1 MHSVSRKETYYKP
14 SADEWEA
21 VRLTIR
27 QLYIDENKT
36 LSEVS
41 EILEKLYSF
50 HASPKQYKNRF
61 KQWGLWKNLSTRDAA
76 RLIQMKASRDSI
88 GKTSTFVRAGQKL
101 DFDRVQKTIR
111 RSKNRVPKGAAEEK
125 PPKLGRAEPTAPA
138 CNQPSR
144 VECRTPSPEPLA
156 AKDELDLL
164 DSLDSNGLR
173 VDSSALDHAFG
184 NFGPET
190 YHTHLSDS
198 LLPFSP
204 SDAGHFEPFDT
215 CHYEDPHVEMIWE
228 CYARAHH
235 KLALRCEWLRTNTL
249 SDPVLRRFR
258 RDNSLLAMLEPV
270 VAPNGRHFMRGL
282 FLANF
287 VSTFSHRPEFTQFAQ
302 GVHQTI
308 SQAFPDTKASSHHP
322 AAIENALEYL
332 RLQTYTRRFIGTK
345 EDKDPTESPPS
356 SDENVPAPKTESSD
370 GLSPDVDLP
379 SPGTEMPPTPPSC
392 NDYDSGPD
400 TGELEA
406 AAFAYHL
413 GEIDTAETRLRA
425 LTCYEGSVSTKGQ
438 VLMRLAWYCLSCVE
452 RESGR
457 VEEADGSLMQAI
469 RGSAFY
475 PATDGTEWDEVSY
488 LFI

>member
-1 MHSVSRKETYYKP
+1 
-14 SADEWEA
+14 
-21 VRLTIR
+21 
-27 QLYIDENKT
+27 
-36 LSEVS
+36 
-41 EILEKLYSF
+41 
-50 HASPKQYKNRF
+50 
-61 KQWGLWKNLSTRDAA
+61 
-76 RLIQMKASRDSI
+76 MKATRDSI

-111 RSKNRVPKGAAEEK
+111 RSKNRVPKSAAEEK
-125 PPKLGRAEPTAPA
+125 PPKLGRAEPATPA

-156 AKDELDLL
+156 PKDELDLL
-164 DSLDSNGLR
+164 DSLDSNDLR
-173 VDSSALDHAFG
+173 VDGTVLDHAFS
-184 NFGPET
+184 NFGSDT
-190 YHTHLSDS
+190 FNTHLSDS

-204 SDAGHFEPFDT
+204 SDAGQFEPFDN
-215 CHYEDPHVEMIWE
+215 CHYEDPQVEIVWE

-235 KLALRCEWLRTNTL
+235 KLALRCSWLRTNGL

-270 VAPNGRHFMRGL
+270 VATNGHHFMREL

-287 VSTFSHRPEFTQFAQ
+287 ASTFLRRQEFTQFAR
-302 GVHQTI
+302 GVRQTI
-308 SQAFPDTKASSHHP
+308 GRAFTDTKASSHHS
-322 AAIENALEYL
+322 AVVETTLQRL
-332 RLQTYTRRFIGTK
+332 GLQTYTRRFIGTG
-345 EDKDPTESPPS
+345 EDRDSTESPPS
-356 SDENVPAPKTESSD
+356 SDDNVPAPKTESSD

-379 SPGTEMPPTPPSC
+379 SPVTEMPPTPPSC

-413 GEIDTAETRLRA
+413 GETDTAETRLRA

-457 VEEADGSLMQAI
+457 LEEADGSLMQAI
-469 RGSAFY
+469 RGSTFY

-488 LFI
+488 LFM

>member
-1 MHSVSRKETYYKP
+1 
-14 SADEWEA
+14 
-21 VRLTIR
+21 
-27 QLYIDENKT
+27 
-36 LSEVS
+36 
-41 EILEKLYSF
+41 
-50 HASPKQYKNRF
+50 
-61 KQWGLWKNLSTRDAA
+61 
-76 RLIQMKASRDSI
+76 MKATRDSI

-111 RSKNRVPKGAAEEK
+111 RSKNRVPKSAAEEK
-125 PPKLGRAEPTAPA
+125 PPKLGRAEPAAPA

-156 AKDELDLL
+156 PKDELDLL

-173 VDSSALDHAFG
+173 VDGATLDHAFS
-184 NFGPET
+184 NFGSDT
-190 YHTHLSDS
+190 FHTHLSDS

-204 SDAGHFEPFDT
+204 SDAGQFEPFDS
-215 CHYEDPHVEMIWE
+215 CRYEDPQVEIVWE

-235 KLALRCEWLRTNTL
+235 KLALRCAWLRENGL

-270 VAPNGRHFMRGL
+270 VATNGHHVMREL

-287 VSTFSHRPEFTQFAQ
+287 VSAFSQRSEFTQFARSIQ
-302 GVHQTI
+302 QTI
-308 SQAFPDTKASSHHP
+308 GQAFTDTKALSHHS
-322 AAIENALEYL
+322 AVLERTFQHL
-332 RLQTYTRRFIGTK
+332 GLQTYTRRFIGNE
-345 EDKDPTESPPS
+345 EDRDSTESPHS
-356 SDENVPAPKTESSD
+356 SDDNVPAPKTESSD

-379 SPGTEMPPTPPSC
+379 SPVTEMPPTPPSC
-392 NDYDSGPD
+392 NDYDNGPD
-400 TGELEA
+400 AGELEA

-413 GEIDTAETRLRA
+413 GETDTAKTRLRA

-457 VEEADGSLMQAI
+457 LEEADGSLMQAI
-469 RGSAFY
+469 RGSTFY
-475 PATDGTEWDEVSY
+475 PAADGTEWDEVSY
-488 LFI
+488 LFV

>member
-1 MHSVSRKETYYKP
+1 
-14 SADEWEA
+14 
-21 VRLTIR
+21 
-27 QLYIDENKT
+27 
-36 LSEVS
+36 
-41 EILEKLYSF
+41 
-50 HASPKQYKNRF
+50 
-61 KQWGLWKNLSTRDAA
+61 
-76 RLIQMKASRDSI
+76 MKATRDSI

-111 RSKNRVPKGAAEEK
+111 RSKNRVPKSAAEEK
-125 PPKLGRAEPTAPA
+125 PPKLGRAEPATPA
-138 CNQPSR
+138 CNHPSR

-156 AKDELDLL
+156 PEDDLDLL

-173 VDSSALDHAFG
+173 VDGTTLDNDFS
-184 NFGPET
+184 NFGPQT
-190 YHTHLSDS
+190 FHAQLSDS

-204 SDAGHFEPFDT
+204 SDAGQFEPFDT

-235 KLALRCEWLRTNTL
+235 KLALKCEWLRTNDI

-270 VAPNGRHFMRGL
+270 VATNGRHIMREL

-287 VSTFSHRPEFTQFAQ
+287 VSTFLHRPEFTQFAQ
-302 GVHQTI
+302 SVQQTI
-308 SQAFPDTKASSHHP
+308 GQAFTDTEASPHH
-322 AAIENALEYL
+322 ATVVERTLQRL
-332 RLQTYTRRFIGTK
+332 GLQTYTRRFIGT
-345 EDKDPTESPPS
+345 EDRDPTESPPS
-356 SDENVPAPKTESSD
+356 SDENIPAPKTESTD

-379 SPGTEMPPTPPSC
+379 SPVTEMPPTPPGC

-406 AAFAYHL
+406 AAFAYYL

-425 LTCYEGSVSTKGQ
+425 LTRYEGSLSTKGQ

-452 RESGR
+452 RASGR
-457 VEEADGSLMQAI
+457 VEEANGSLMQAI
-469 RGSAFY
+469 RGSTFY

-488 LFI
+488 LFM